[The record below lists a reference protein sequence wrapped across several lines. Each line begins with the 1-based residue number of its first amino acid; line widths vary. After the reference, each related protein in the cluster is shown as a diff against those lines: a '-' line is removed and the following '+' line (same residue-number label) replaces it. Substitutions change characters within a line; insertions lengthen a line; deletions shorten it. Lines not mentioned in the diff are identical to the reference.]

1 MELDAFH
8 RMYLAA
14 TNSAPPTP
22 QPFPNEGGGE
32 KMLQIE

>member
-14 TNSAPPTP
+14 TNSVPPP
-22 QPFPNEGGGE
+22 PPAFPNEGGGE

>member
-14 TNSAPPTP
+14 TNSAPPPTP
-22 QPFPNEGGGE
+22 QPFPNEGGE
-32 KMLQIE
+32 RKCYR